1 MARAA
6 LRAGSEA
13 REARRIRGNPRRFLY
28 AAGVGRPK
36 RHHEPRV
43 ATAVRLPVAVH
54 ERLRAAADERQV
66 SVNLLVEK
74 AIDDYLAR
82 LVPLDELELT
92 RPERRT

>member
-1 MARAA
+1 M
-6 LRAGSEA
+6 
-13 REARRIRGNPRRFLY
+13 
-28 AAGVGRPK
+28 
-36 RHHEPRV
+36 
-43 ATAVRLPVAVH
+43 RLPVAVH

-92 RPERRT
+92 RPERGT